1 MTIYG
6 GHEQEIGRRRTG
18 GADPG
23 SEGGGGVGARVLGRG
38 GRGECEGQGRG
49 GAAMRGAE
57 RGVAVQGHHPRTPP
71 PMLLGRR
78 RAVESWAG
86 LIGLHGPDCASRPP
100 H

>member
-38 GRGECEGQGRG
+38 GEVGGNAKGRAGEEPQ
-49 GAAMRGAE
+49 
-57 RGVAVQGHHPRTPP
+57 
-71 PMLLGRR
+71 
-78 RAVESWAG
+78 
-86 LIGLHGPDCASRPP
+86 
-100 H
+100 